1 MTKAIAEVM
10 IMVVMVQMSQRE
22 TIKNLAIVI
31 KKISLKTMRT
41 QKMVI
46 NLTRVVVTR
55 LKKRVSLQAISQ
67 KL

>member
-10 IMVVMVQMSQRE
+10 MMDMVQMSQRE